1 MIDILF
7 IAQNRHQFEYFTK
20 LSKNL
25 EFNCKVVMPKHFCYS
40 FKKCN
45 IDKKL
50 DEVERKYSSFKAI
63 LYKPYIKLI
72 TPYFECN
79 YRYYINKFN
88 PKIVALW
95 NGVKYPQNI
104 AVNIAKEFNKKIIYF
119 ENGFLPNTTQADC
132 KGVNAGSSIPRD
144 YEFYKNLTIDT
155 KLPKDLN
162 KREFVGKQKLYDVVL
177 PKSYI
182 FVPFQ
187 VAYDSQIINFSNF
200 SGMEE
205 LFYLIA
211 KIANNLKINFVFKE
225 HPSDRV
231 SDYSKLHNIANE
243 SPYLTFANSVD
254 TQELIQNAKA
264 VVTIN
269 SSVGIESLL
278 FSKKVYVLGEAFYA
292 IDGIT
297 IKANKNTLVQKLQDK
312 QEIDFKVVE
321 NFLKYLQS
329 YLLPNSWKE
338 PKKEHYLALN
348 KRIKQCLQ

>member
-7 IAQNRHQFEYFTK
+7 IAQNRHQYDYFNK
-20 LSKNL
+20 LAENL
-25 EFNCKVVMPKHFCYS
+25 DFNSKVVMPKQFCYS
-40 FKKCN
+40 FKKYN

-50 DEVERKYSSFKAI
+50 DEVERKYSSFKAR
-63 LYKPYIKLI
+63 LYKVYIKLI

-79 YRYYINKFN
+79 YRYYINKFD
-88 PKIVALW
+88 PKIVAVW

-104 AVNIAKEFNKKIIYF
+104 AVAIAKEFGKKILYF
-119 ENGFLPNTTQADC
+119 ENGFLPSTTQADC
-132 KGVNAGSSIPRD
+132 KGVNANCSIPRD
-144 YEFYKNLTIDT
+144 YEFYKNLEIDT
-155 KLPKDLN
+155 KLPQELN
-162 KREFVGKQKLYDVVL
+162 KREFIGKQKVYDVEL
-177 PKSYI
+177 PESYI

-205 LFYLIA
+205 LFFLIA
-211 KIANNLKINFVFKE
+211 EIANNLKVNFVFKE

-231 SDYSKLHNIANE
+231 SNYSKLHTIAKE
-243 SPYLTFANSVD
+243 SPYLIFANSID
-254 TQELIQNAKA
+254 TQELIQNSEA

-269 SSVGIESLL
+269 SSVGVESLL
-278 FSKKVYVLGEAFYA
+278 FSKKVFVLGEAFYA

-297 IKANKNTLVQKLQDK
+297 IKADKNNLESKLQLNQD
-312 QEIDFKVVE
+312 IDFKVVE
-321 NFLKYLQS
+321 NFLKYLKS

-338 PKKEHYLALN
+338 PNKEHYLALN

>member
-1 MIDILF
+1 
-7 IAQNRHQFEYFTK
+7 
-20 LSKNL
+20 
-25 EFNCKVVMPKHFCYS
+25 
-40 FKKCN
+40 
-45 IDKKL
+45 
-50 DEVERKYSSFKAI
+50 
-63 LYKPYIKLI
+63 
-72 TPYFECN
+72 
-79 YRYYINKFN
+79 
-88 PKIVALW
+88 
-95 NGVKYPQNI
+95 
-104 AVNIAKEFNKKIIYF
+104 
-119 ENGFLPNTTQADC
+119 
-132 KGVNAGSSIPRD
+132 
-144 YEFYKNLTIDT
+144 
-155 KLPKDLN
+155 
-162 KREFVGKQKLYDVVL
+162 
-177 PKSYI
+177 
-182 FVPFQ
+182 
-187 VAYDSQIINFSNF
+187 
-200 SGMEE
+200 MEE

-231 SDYSKLHNIANE
+231 SNYSKLHNIAKE
-243 SPYLTFANSVD
+243 SPYLAFANSVS

-338 PKKEHYLALN
+338 PNKEHYLALN